1 MKLHVTKQESF
12 IMGNIE
18 TKVQIGKFQRQKND
32 LIANQEIRIHKNIPN
47 KNTVNVDGS
56 VSTCKICDFLFSKG
70 TKCLHSHK
78 SVTENKDRGDEE
90 SVTLFSDT
98 MTQFI
103 GET

>member
-1 MKLHVTKQESF
+1 M
-12 IMGNIE
+12 
-18 TKVQIGKFQRQKND
+18 
-32 LIANQEIRIHKNIPN
+32 
-47 KNTVNVDGS
+47 DGS

-70 TKCLHSHK
+70 TKCLHSYK